1 MSTRGLA
8 LHTRPSGRRLT
19 PALRESLA
27 FYAFLSP
34 WLIGFVGLTL
44 GPIIASFIFSFSDY
58 DAIHPLKLIGLQNY
72 VTIANTALFWQALK
86 VTALYTLGA
95 VPLGVIGAL
104 LLATLLN
111 QKVPALSLWRT
122 LYYLPVVTSG
132 VAVALLW
139 SWIFQPDFGIVN
151 SLLYSLFH
159 LKGPQWFFS
168 PSWALPAFVI
178 MSVWGVGGPMLIYL
192 AGMQGVPTQLYESAE
207 LDGAG
212 RFQKYLRITLPMI
225 SPVIFFNL
233 IMLMIGS
240 FQVFTGAFV
249 ITQGGPSYATYF
261 YVLYL
266 YQEAFQYFHFGYA
279 SALAWI
285 LFLIVMGLTALAFR
299 FSTSWVYYDSREE
312 KR

>member
-1 MSTRGLA
+1 MSASTAA
-8 LHTRPSGRRLT
+8 LPARRSRRRLT
-19 PALRESLA
+19 PARRESLA

-44 GPIIASFIFSFSDY
+44 GPIIASLLFSFSDY
-58 DAIHPLKLIGLQNY
+58 DAIHPLSFLGLQNY
-72 VTIANTALFWQALK
+72 QTIFQTQLFWQSLK
-86 VTALYTLGA
+86 VTAFYTLGA

-139 SWIFQPDFGIVN
+139 SWIFQPDFGVVN
-151 SLLYSLFH
+151 TILYNVFH
-159 LKGPQWFFS
+159 IQGPQWFFS
-168 PSWALPAFVI
+168 PTWALPAFII
-178 MSVWGVGGPMLIYL
+178 MSIWGVGGPMLIYL
-192 AGMQGVPTQLYESAE
+192 AGMQGVPTPLYEAAE

-212 RFQKYLRITLPMI
+212 RFQQYIRITLPMI

-240 FQVFTGAFV
+240 FQVFTGAFI

-285 LFLIVMGLTALAFR
+285 LFVIVMALTALAFR
-299 FSTSWVYYDSREE
+299 FSSSLVYYDSKEE
-312 KR
+312 RR

>member
-1 MSTRGLA
+1 MSAATPTLPTQSK
-8 LHTRPSGRRLT
+8 HRRLS
-19 PALRESLA
+19 PAQRESLA

-44 GPIIASFIFSFSDY
+44 GPIIASFAFSFSDY

-72 VTIANTALFWQALK
+72 VTIAHTALFWQALK
-86 VTALYTLGA
+86 VTALYTAGA
-95 VPLGVIGAL
+95 VPLGVVGAL

-111 QKVPALSLWRT
+111 QRVPALSLWRT

-139 SWIFQPDFGIVN
+139 SWIFQPDFGVVN
-151 SLLYSLFH
+151 TLLYNLFH
-159 LKGPQWFFS
+159 IQGPQWFFS
-168 PSWALPAFVI
+168 PTWALPAFIV
-178 MSVWGVGGPMLIYL
+178 MSIWGVGGPMLIYL
-192 AGMQGVPTQLYESAE
+192 AGMQGVPTQLYEAAD

-212 RFQKYLRITLPMI
+212 RFQKYFRITLPMI

-285 LFLIVMGLTALAFR
+285 LFVIVMALTILAFR
-299 FSTSWVYYDSREE
+299 FSSSLVYYDSKEE
-312 KR
+312 GR